1 MMRTDERG
9 VPLPSDIEL
18 LDAVA
23 ETLAR
28 ATGEVQ
34 LPIHILL
41 ENRFGELNENQEEM
55 LQAASTA
62 ADRID
67 VVSRQLGR
75 VLDLEHHRITFQ
87 PEALRIG
94 DLMRSVLAIAAARG
108 EPLEVSVTFE
118 MPPLPPSVVADRY
131 FLGEALTALFT
142 AVVERADASTEVH
155 AMVVDGERS
164 VRITLDYRGPAPTGL
179 DAVMAGRLVAA
190 QNGRVD
196 LSDGRVAIEL
206 VAADR
211 DARDLRDAQR

>member
-1 MMRTDERG
+1 MRTEEKQVRL
-9 VPLPSDIEL
+9 VSDIEL

-28 ATGEVQ
+28 STGEVQ

-41 ENRFGELNENQEEM
+41 ENRFGDLNENQEEM

-67 VVSRQLGR
+67 VVSRQLLR
-75 VLDLEHHRITFQ
+75 ILDLEHHRITFQ

-108 EPLEVSVTFE
+108 EHREVRVKFA

-142 AVVERADASTEVH
+142 AVVDRADATTEVS
-155 AMVVDGERS
+155 AVVEDGERS

-179 DAVMAGRLVAA
+179 DAVMARRLVAA

-196 LSDGRVAIEL
+196 LLDGRVSVEL
-206 VAADR
+206 VAAGGGFRGSR
-211 DARDLRDAQR
+211 DSQG

>member
-1 MMRTDERG
+1 MRTEEKQVRL
-9 VPLPSDIEL
+9 VSDIEL

-28 ATGEVQ
+28 STGEVQ

-41 ENRFGELNENQEEM
+41 ENRFGDLNENQEEM

-67 VVSRQLGR
+67 VVSRQLLR
-75 VLDLEHHRITFQ
+75 ILDLEHHRITFQ

-108 EPLEVSVTFE
+108 EHREVRVKFA

-142 AVVERADASTEVH
+142 AVVDRADATTEVS
-155 AMVVDGERS
+155 AVVEDGERS

-179 DAVMAGRLVAA
+179 DAVMARRLVAA

-196 LSDGRVAIEL
+196 LLDGRVSVEL
-206 VAADR
+206 VAAGGGFRGSGDS
-211 DARDLRDAQR
+211 QG

>member
-1 MMRTDERG
+1 MRAEERG
-9 VPLPSDIEL
+9 ARVVSDIEL

-23 ETLAR
+23 DTLAR
-28 ATGEVQ
+28 TTGDVQ

-75 VLDLEHHRITFQ
+75 ILDLEHHRITFQ

-108 EPLEVSVTFE
+108 EQRQVSVKFE

-142 AVVERADASTEVH
+142 AVVDRADAGTEIH
-155 AMVVDGERS
+155 VVVADGERI
-164 VRITLDYRGPAPTGL
+164 VRVTLDYHGPAPVGL
-179 DAVMAGRLVAA
+179 DAVMARRLVVA
-190 QNGRVD
+190 QSGRAD
-196 LSDGRVAIEL
+196 LSDGRAAVEL
-206 VAADR
+206 AAAGR